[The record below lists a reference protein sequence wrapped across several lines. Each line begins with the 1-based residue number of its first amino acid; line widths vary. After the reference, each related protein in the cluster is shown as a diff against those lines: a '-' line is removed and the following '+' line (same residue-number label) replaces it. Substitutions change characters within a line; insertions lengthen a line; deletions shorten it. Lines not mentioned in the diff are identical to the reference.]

1 MDEIQILLGQET
13 RSRTETL
20 SAEIQLPAD
29 FYGQVITAC
38 KAGFKMEVL
47 TKLLNYNSGNGSA
60 IIYNL
65 QAALDL
71 LSQWQMHCHC

>member
-1 MDEIQILLGQET
+1 MDEIRILLGQET

-38 KAGFKMEVL
+38 KAGV
-47 TKLLNYNSGNGSA
+47 
-60 IIYNL
+60 
-65 QAALDL
+65 
-71 LSQWQMHCHC
+71 